1 MQRSSKSGFGALLA
15 HTTHELK
22 KKKKIKKLMAEES
35 KFIIYFD
42 TITQDELF
50 SCNSAELATSFRKTA
65 LA

>member
-15 HTTHELK
+15 HRTHEL

>member
-1 MQRSSKSGFGALLA
+1 
-15 HTTHELK
+15 
-22 KKKKIKKLMAEES
+22 MAEES